1 MHQVRRFLRCF
12 RVLRLNSPRFHGI
25 LRILSPPLTRTEL
38 RPHGGRNS
46 FFMATCAGCGAS
58 NQAMNSA
65 RRLFLVAGIYGLLVI
80 LPQFFMEARV
90 GRDYPPAIT
99 HAEYFYGFLGVAA
112 AWQVAFLIIASDP
125 LRHRLMM
132 IPSALEK
139 FSFAGAVGVL
149 YWQGRVPGA
158 MAGFAAVDFV
168 LGVLFLVAFRRLG
181 RFE

>member
-1 MHQVRRFLRCF
+1 
-12 RVLRLNSPRFHGI
+12 
-25 LRILSPPLTRTEL
+25 
-38 RPHGGRNS
+38 
-46 FFMATCAGCGAS
+46 MATGGGCGAS

-80 LPQFFMEARV
+80 LPPFCMEARV
-90 GRDYPPAIT
+90 GREYPPAIT

-125 LRHRLMM
+125 LRYRLMM
-132 IPSALEK
+132 IPSALAK

-158 MAGFAAVDFV
+158 VAGFAVVDFV
-168 LGVLFLVAFRRLG
+168 LAVLFMKAYWRLG
-181 RFE
+181 HLA